1 MDSRTSASSLRVV
14 ALAGGVGGAKL
25 AHGFAAA
32 LHPNQLSIIVN
43 TGDDFEHLGLYICPD
58 LDTVTYTLANIANPE
73 TGWGIVGD
81 TSNCLESLEKLG
93 ADSWFRLG
101 DHDLAT
107 HLFRS
112 WLIQSGE
119 RLTTITQKICQ
130 RLGIQHVIL
139 PMCDTPCRTVVSTV
153 KGEMDF
159 QTYFVRY
166 EWQPKIKGFR
176 WEGLENAYPSPEVIA
191 SLEAAD
197 LIIFCPSNPFVS
209 IDPILQLPDVKKII
223 RTKTTIAVSPIIGG
237 KVVKGPAAKMFRE
250 LDIPASALSVAQHYQ
265 GLLSGFILDII
276 DTNLLNKVNALGIK
290 AISMPIM
297 MKGYI
302 ERVAVANNILQFGTY
317 LLAEK

>member
-1 MDSRTSASSLRVV
+1 MESQTSAPSLRVV

-25 AHGFAAA
+25 AQGLAAS

-43 TGDDFEHLGLYICPD
+43 TGDDFEYLGLYICPD
-58 LDTVTYTLANIANPE
+58 LDTVTYTLANLANPE
-73 TGWGIVGD
+73 TGWGIFGD
-81 TSNCLESLEKLG
+81 TYNCLESLEKLG
-93 ADSWFRLG
+93 DDPWFRLG

-107 HLFRS
+107 HFFRTR
-112 WLIQSGE
+112 LLQSGE

-130 RLGIQHVIL
+130 RLGIKHLIL

-166 EWQPKIKGFR
+166 EWKPKIKGFR
-176 WEGLENAYPSPEVIA
+176 WEGLENASPSPEVIA
-191 SLEAAD
+191 SLEDAD

-237 KVVKGPAAKMFRE
+237 QVVKGPAAKMFRE
-250 LDIPASALSVAQHYQ
+250 LGIPASALSVAKHYQ
-265 GLLSGFILDII
+265 GLLSGFILDIV
-276 DTNLLNKVNALGIK
+276 DTNLLEKVNALGMK
-290 AISMPIM
+290 TISMPTV

-302 ERVAVANNILQFGTY
+302 ERVAVANNVIQFGTH